1 MNPKECQY
9 YHNQIERISAFVRMP
24 DKKELLNA
32 VASSI
37 KLEDKLIEIECGVTF
52 VHPKDQF
59 CYKTGREEAKKKAK
73 KREFVVHS
81 INFITED
88 RYTVSLYSYGKRD
101 ELDLRI
107 TIEIDKKRKTP
118 YFIDIV

>member
-24 DKKELLNA
+24 DKKDLLNA
-32 VASSI
+32 IASSI
-37 KLEDKLIEIECGVTF
+37 KLEEKHIEIECGITF

-59 CYKTGREEAKKKAK
+59 CYKTGREEAKKRAE
-73 KREFVVHS
+73 KRKFVVHS

-88 RYTVSLYSYGKRD
+88 RYTVLLFSEGKHEQFD
-101 ELDLRI
+101 FRI